1 MLKVQVSN
9 ESHSGILYLVA
20 TPIGNLQDLSP
31 RAQQV
36 LMSVDLI
43 AAEDTRNTRK
53 LLTHFQMSTPMISYH
68 EHNEKKQCQPLL
80 QRLIEGKSIAL
91 VSDAGMPGISDP
103 GEEIV
108 KEALK
113 NDIPVVPIPGPNA
126 ALSALIA
133 SGLKSQPH
141 LFLGFLPRGSS
152 QRKKELKRW
161 MTTPATLI
169 LYEAPH
175 RLTDLLEDMLNI
187 WGDRKIAIAREL
199 TKKYEEWL
207 RGSIGECL
215 NYIRK
220 KGTRGEYTLIVEGAS
235 EESRLQWWNTISID
249 EHVHHYIQNGWMKKE
264 AIGQVAKDRGLPKR
278 EVYQVYHKQQAA
290 YRESEA

>member
-80 QRLIEGKSIAL
+80 QRLIEGQSIAL